1 MPKLSLITFIKI
13 FFQPPPHKYSL
24 LPRFYRAQAIH
35 ELLWMLVYG
44 DDSQQEISDEDN
56 DSQANSDLEESLD
69 RSDNWMKCLKPL
81 AKVCNDDG
89 TPLRG
94 WFRFSDVLSVL
105 PVSILCRTIDI
116 AGEVSTC
123 SACGLDGLGNNT
135 NSYKVSNNYCLK
147 WFSKLKNSVRSLN
160 HPNSCI
166 SF

>member
-1 MPKLSLITFIKI
+1 
-13 FFQPPPHKYSL
+13 
-24 LPRFYRAQAIH
+24 
-35 ELLWMLVYG
+35 MLVYG

-81 AKVCNDDG
+81 AKVCSDDG

-123 SACGLDGLGNNT
+123 SACGLDGLRNNT
-135 NSYKVSNNYCLK
+135 NSFKVSNNYCLK
-147 WFSKLKNSVRSLN
+147 RFSKLTNSVRSLK
-160 HPNSCI
+160 HPNSCV

>member
-1 MPKLSLITFIKI
+1 
-13 FFQPPPHKYSL
+13 
-24 LPRFYRAQAIH
+24 
-35 ELLWMLVYG
+35 MLVYG

-147 WFSKLKNSVRSLN
+147 AHLHPRLIAIVCFCFESLYVQTRDLIGWTHSSSSKRPPSRLVLVSL
-160 HPNSCI
+160 
-166 SF
+166 